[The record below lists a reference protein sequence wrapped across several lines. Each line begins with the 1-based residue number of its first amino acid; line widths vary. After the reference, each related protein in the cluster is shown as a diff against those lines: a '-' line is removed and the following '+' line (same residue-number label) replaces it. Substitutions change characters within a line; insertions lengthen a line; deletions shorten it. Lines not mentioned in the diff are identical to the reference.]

1 MSFELGLVKLVGS
14 EWYGEGRMVQIM
26 VQKRENTEI
35 SQGQR
40 RDLCCQEGEGFGG
53 MEWEAG
59 GHRSSFCM

>member
-1 MSFELGLVKLVGS
+1 MIWGDFLQAVSFELGLVKLVAS

-40 RDLCCQEGEGFGG
+40 RDLCCWVNVGKE
-53 MEWEAG
+53 
-59 GHRSSFCM
+59 